1 MEWEVGDGDF
11 LMETEAGR
19 SYGMWSILRMD
30 WEGDKVC
37 TVNKQLKNK

>member
-19 SYGMWSILRMD
+19 SYGMWNSQRVDKEGNKMWSII
-30 WEGDKVC
+30 
-37 TVNKQLKNK
+37 NK